1 MSTRLTRGVRHR
13 CILLALMTDPV
24 DRTQLGETRPSPG
37 IEGPGVQIGPYRLLQ
52 QIGEGGF
59 GTVFVAEQSGPVRRR
74 VALKVIK
81 LGMDSRQVVARFEAE
96 RQALALMDHP
106 HIARVFDAGTAPS
119 GRPYFVMELVNGQP
133 ITEYCDAHK
142 LSIPDRL
149 ALFDQ
154 VCNAVQHAHG
164 KGVIHRDLK
173 PKNVLVGTQDEKPFA
188 KVIDFGIAKA
198 TGGHLTEK
206 TIFTEFQQL
215 IGTPEY
221 MSPEQ
226 AEGSL
231 DIDTRTDVYALGVL
245 LYELLT
251 GVTPFDPRALRS
263 GGYAEIQRILRD
275 VEPPRPSTRVSQ
287 LAATPSEIARAR
299 RADSHTLVGVL
310 RGELDWIVMKALEK
324 DRARRYETANGLAMD
339 VRRYLSGEPVLAAPP
354 STAYRLQKF
363 VWKHRVW
370 GATAA
375 AFVLVLV
382 AGVVVST
389 WQAVRATRAEA
400 LATMRLAE
408 AQQQTAKAEA
418 VNAFLQEMLSS
429 VDPSQMKG
437 RDVTVR
443 QVLDEAA
450 KKIVDGSLRDKPTTA
465 AAVRTTL
472 GQTYQALGLYP
483 EAEPHFREA
492 LKLRQALGTNNADVA
507 AGLANLA
514 SLLQDKGDFAGAE
527 PLYRESLQIRRRVL
541 GPDHSDVASVLND
554 LALLVKQRGDY
565 VGAEAMYRESLAIK
579 RKHPGEPDTSTALT
593 LMNLGLALEDKGD
606 LEGAEPLI
614 RQSLEIR
621 RARLGPAHPDV
632 AQALSNLGALLQ
644 ARGDLAGAEPLYRE
658 SVAIRR
664 KLLGDKHPDLAVSIN
679 NLAMLLR
686 ARGDF
691 TGAEPMAR
699 EALAMWR
706 ASLGDEHPNVAAGLM
721 NVALV
726 LQDRG
731 DLASA
736 EPLQRAALAI
746 RVKLFDAENLDLAR
760 SVNAVGQLL
769 SDKGDLAEAERLL
782 RRAEAIR
789 RKKLPA
795 RHADIASTAV
805 SLGLCLVR
813 EGRHADAVPLLSEGL
828 SIREEKLAPNHWA
841 LAETRSILGEA
852 LTGQRKFDEAETLLL
867 PAYERLKNEQAA
879 SAFRKQAARARIERL
894 YQAWGKPEKAQAF
907 RALK

>member
-1 MSTRLTRGVRHR
+1 M
-13 CILLALMTDPV
+13 ADPV
-24 DRTQLGETRPSPG
+24 DRTQLGETRLSQGVEEPG
-37 IEGPGVQIGPYRLLQ
+37 TQIGPYRLLQ

-96 RQALALMDHP
+96 RQALALMEHP
-106 HIARVFDAGTAPS
+106 HIARVFDAGTTPA

-133 ITEYCDAHK
+133 ITEYCDAHT
-142 LSIPDRL
+142 LSIRDRL

-154 VCNAVQHAHG
+154 VCTAVQHAHG
-164 KGVIHRDLK
+164 KGIIHRDLK
-173 PKNVLVGTQDEKPFA
+173 PKNVLVATQDEKPFA

-198 TGGHLTEK
+198 TGSHLTEK

-275 VEPPRPSTRVSQ
+275 VEPPKPSTRVSQ
-287 LAATPSEIARAR
+287 LAATPSEVARAR
-299 RADSHTLVGVL
+299 RADSQTLVGVL

-354 STAYRLQKF
+354 STAYRLRKF
-363 VWKHRVW
+363 VRKHRVW

-375 AFVLVLV
+375 AFFLVLV

-389 WQAVRATRAEA
+389 GQAVRATRAEA
-400 LATMRLAE
+400 LATTRLAD

-418 VNAFLQEMLSS
+418 VNTFLQEMLSS

-450 KKIVDGSLRDKPTTA
+450 KKVVDGSLRDQPTTA

-483 EAEPHFREA
+483 EAEPHLRVA
-492 LKLRQALGTNNADVA
+492 LELQQAAHGPDSADVA
-507 AGLANLA
+507 AGLANVA
-514 SLLQDKGDFAGAE
+514 SLLQDKGDLAGAE

-541 GPDHSDVASVLND
+541 GPDHQTVAEVLND
-554 LALLVKQRGDY
+554 LALLLKQRGDLD
-565 VGAEAMYRESLAIK
+565 GAEAMYRESLAIK
-579 RKHPGEPDTSTALT
+579 RKQPGEPDTSVAMT
-593 LMNLGLALEDKGD
+593 LMNLGGVLQNKGD
-606 LEGAEPLI
+606 LEGAEPLL
-614 RQSLEIR
+614 RQSLEIQ
-621 RARLGPAHPDV
+621 RAQLGPDHPGV
-632 AQALSNLGALLQ
+632 AQALSNLGSLLQ

-664 KLLGDKHPDLAVSIN
+664 KLLGNQHPDLAVSIN

-686 ARGDF
+686 AKGDF
-691 TGAEPMAR
+691 AAAEPMAR

-706 ASLGDEHPNVAAGLM
+706 ASLGDDHPNVAAGLM

-746 RVKLFDAENLDLAR
+746 RVKLFDSENLDVAR

-782 RRAEAIR
+782 RRADAIR

-795 RHADIASTAV
+795 RHADVASTAV

-813 EGRHADAVPLLSEGL
+813 EGRYADAVPLLTEGL

-852 LTGQRKFDEAETLLL
+852 LAGQRKFEEAEALLV
-867 PAYERLKNEQAA
+867 PAYERMKNEPAA
-879 SAFRKQAARARIERL
+879 APLRKQAARARIVRL
-894 YQAWGKPEKAQAF
+894 YTAWGKPDKAQAF
-907 RALK
+907 R